1 MMILIFCA
9 TVDATQWDVLFSLFP
24 CATAAS
30 MAQRG
35 LPGCAFWGG
44 LLQWETPPCTAP
56 MKAAVSLSRVY
67 YSNFSVTKSINGDA
81 VHYPSIEHIVALGI
95 LGKYLSQAL
104 VCVLGLLQQFRALLF
119 NYGHNTRA
127 QHISRFFLNVNVVYI
142 CVYLEQFMH
151 MNPDESA
158 PMVSLA
164 LHM

>member
-95 LGKYLSQAL
+95 LVQGTSLQLWPQYQSTTHQQILPKCERSVYM
-104 VCVLGLLQQFRALLF
+104 CV
-119 NYGHNTRA
+119 
-127 QHISRFFLNVNVVYI
+127 
-142 CVYLEQFMH
+142 
-151 MNPDESA
+151 P
-158 PMVSLA
+158 
-164 LHM
+164 